1 MLQKFKTQSVQNFG
15 MQVASLGKN
24 GHFDVGIKKRTYKLC
39 YNEKDDV
46 TIFKKFG
53 SWWIHDEFMVNL
65 WIKIVFNFTNYFIYL
80 VDTIDV
86 N

>member
-1 MLQKFKTQSVQNFG
+1 VLQKFKTQSVQNFG

-53 SWWIHDEFMVNL
+53 SW
-65 WIKIVFNFTNYFIYL
+65 
-80 VDTIDV
+80 
-86 N
+86 

>member
-1 MLQKFKTQSVQNFG
+1 
-15 MQVASLGKN
+15 
-24 GHFDVGIKKRTYKLC
+24 
-39 YNEKDDV
+39 
-46 TIFKKFG
+46 
-53 SWWIHDEFMVNL
+53 MVNL